1 MAMTYDEAQSKLR
14 EQGQEHLLAFWGQL
28 DAAQRA
34 GLLAQIEEIDF
45 SDVGRM
51 RAALKQQA
59 DGAAASLGEF
69 GPAPVV
75 TLDET
80 SDPDVRELGFT
91 ALRAGKVGAL
101 LVAGGQGS
109 RLGYDGPKG
118 CYEIGPISKA
128 SLFEIHSRKILAL
141 EGKFDTEVPFYIMTS
156 EANDAPTR
164 EFFKTNDYFGLAP
177 DRVVFFTQGM
187 WPGLM
192 PARNATHS
200 VAGGPDGNL
209 FLDRPDHVFVSPDG
223 HGGILAALRKRG
235 VLQDMSDRGLST
247 LFYFQVDNPLIEIAD
262 PDFIGLHL
270 ANDAEISVKVCAK
283 RDASEGLGVVVDRGG
298 RAEIIEYSDLT
309 DAQKAERTADGQLKL
324 LYGSVAIH
332 IFTLGF
338 LQREADQALPLH
350 VAHKKVPYCDGA
362 GSIISPD
369 RPNAYKFEK
378 FIFDVLPDAERALNV
393 EFAREEE
400 FSPVKNADGNDSP
413 ATTRR
418 DMIAK
423 WARWFEACGVS
434 VPRNADGNP
443 GVLIEIDPCY
453 ALNAED
459 LKANLPA
466 DFKIEGDVLLRE

>member
-1 MAMTYDEAQSKLR
+1 MAFSYDDALSKLR
-14 EQGQEHLLAFWGQL
+14 EEGQEHLLAFWGQL
-28 DAAQRA
+28 DEAQQE

-51 RAALKQQA
+51 RAALKQQE

-75 TLDET
+75 KLDET
-80 SDPDVRELGFT
+80 DDPDVRELGFT

-118 CYEIGPISKA
+118 CYEIGPVSNA

-141 EGKFDTEVPFYIMTS
+141 EKAFDTEVPFYIMTS
-156 EANDAPTR
+156 EANDTPTR
-164 EFFKTNDYFGLAP
+164 EFFESNDYFGLAP
-177 DRVVFFTQGM
+177 DRVIFFTQGM

-192 PARNATHS
+192 P
-200 VAGGPDGNL
+200 DGNL
-209 FLDRPDHVFVSPDG
+209 LLDRPDHVFVSPDG

-270 ANDAEISVKVCAK
+270 ANEAEISVKVCAK
-283 RDASEGLGVVVDRGG
+283 RDASEGLGVVVSRGDCS
-298 RAEIIEYSDLT
+298 EIIEYSDLT
-309 DAQKAERTADGQLKL
+309 DAQKEERTPDGQLKL

-338 LQREADQALPLH
+338 LQRESDQALPLH
-350 VAHKKVPYCDGA
+350 VAHKKVPCCDESGN
-362 GSIISPD
+362 IISPD
-369 RPNAYKFEK
+369 NPNAYKFEK

-400 FSPVKNADGNDSP
+400 FSPVKNAEGNDSP
-413 ATTRR
+413 ATTTR

-423 WARWFEACGVS
+423 WARWFDACGVA
-434 VPRNADGNP
+434 VPRDADGTPTVN
-443 GVLIEIDPCY
+443 IEIDPCY

-459 LKANLPA
+459 LKAKLPA
-466 DFKIEGDVLLRE
+466 DFKIDGDVLLRG

>member
-1 MAMTYDEAQSKLR
+1 MAMTYAEALKKLT
-14 EQGQEHLLAFWGQL
+14 EQGQEHLLAFWEQL
-28 DAAQRA
+28 DEGQREE
-34 GLLAQIEEIDF
+34 LLAQIEEIDF
-45 SDVGRM
+45 SEVGRM
-51 RAALKQQA
+51 REVLNQQV

-80 SDPDVRELGFT
+80 GDPDVRELGFM

-118 CYEIGPISKA
+118 CYAIGPVTDA
-128 SLFEIHSRKILAL
+128 PLFEIHSRKILAL
-141 EGKFDTEVPFYIMTS
+141 EKTFDTEVPFYIMTS

-164 EFFKTNDYFGLAP
+164 EFFKSNDYFGLAP
-177 DRVVFFTQGM
+177 DRVVFFTQGT

-192 PARNATHS
+192 P
-200 VAGGPDGNL
+200 DGNL
-209 FLDRPDHVFVSPDG
+209 LLDRPDHVFVSPDG
-223 HGGILAALRKRG
+223 HGGILAALRRRG

-270 ANDAEISVKVCAK
+270 ANEAEISVKVCAK
-283 RDASEGLGVVVDRGG
+283 RDASEGLGVVVNRGDCS
-298 RAEIIEYSDLT
+298 EIIEYSDLT
-309 DAQKAERTADGQLKL
+309 DAQKEERTPDGQLKL

-338 LQREADQALPLH
+338 LQRESDQALPLH
-350 VAHKKVPYCDGA
+350 VAHKKVPYCDESGN
-362 GSIISPD
+362 IISPD
-369 RPNAYKFEK
+369 SLNAYKFEK

-400 FSPVKNADGNDSP
+400 FSPVKNAEGNDSP
-413 ATTRR
+413 VATKR

-423 WARWFEACGVS
+423 WARWFDACGVS
-434 VPRNADGNP
+434 VPRDADGTPTVN
-443 GVLIEIDPCY
+443 IEIDPCY
-453 ALNAED
+453 ALNAEA
-459 LKANLPA
+459 LKAKLPA
-466 DFKIEGDVLLRE
+466 DFRIEGDILLR